1 MSIWSDIQDRS
12 CGEKQREEDKN
23 QLRYLSEKYKDF
35 INIDLSTGEITISLH
50 PVDEVVTSIKKLK
63 KENRILSRQLKLI
76 SKRLNNI

>member
-35 INIDLSTGEITISLH
+35 IDLICLLVKSIS
-50 PVDEVVTSIKKLK
+50 I
-63 KENRILSRQLKLI
+63 I
-76 SKRLNNI
+76 

>member
-35 INIDLSTGEITISLH
+35 IDIDLSTGEINIH

-63 KENRILSRQLKLI
+63 KENRILLSRQVKLI

>member
-35 INIDLSTGEITISLH
+35 IDIDLSTGEITINH
-50 PVDEVVTSIKKLK
+50 VDEVVTSIKKLK
-63 KENRILSRQLKLI
+63 KYSPSQLKLI